1 MPRIS
6 PATVIFDVGNVLMTF
21 DGRRFSRI
29 FTDTEADAQLL
40 YAALFDRPE
49 WSLLDAG
56 AISHDTMRRIAEAAL
71 PERLHPN
78 LRACMDHWHEHSE
91 PLGAVNDLA
100 ARLKERGMGV
110 YLLTNA
116 NDRIERLLH
125 RTPAW
130 PLADGWVASAFEHVM
145 KPDPSIYKLL
155 CERYDLNPAN
165 CLFVDDSA
173 DNCRGAEVIGMS
185 TFHFT
190 GMADGDVDGNA
201 AALERTIDAL

>member
-91 PLGAVNDLA
+91 PLGAVSAAWASTCSQMQTIASNGSFI
-100 ARLKERGMGV
+100 ARLPGRSRTVGS
-110 YLLTNA
+110 LL
-116 NDRIERLLH
+116 
-125 RTPAW
+125 
-130 PLADGWVASAFEHVM
+130 
-145 KPDPSIYKLL
+145 PS
-155 CERYDLNPAN
+155 
-165 CLFVDDSA
+165 
-173 DNCRGAEVIGMS
+173 S
-185 TFHFT
+185 TS
-190 GMADGDVDGNA
+190 
-201 AALERTIDAL
+201 